1 MNSRLTIIVVGVAI
15 LLVAPRPAV
24 GSQSEANPVLVDVPI
39 PAYPPI
45 ARPAMISG
53 DVHVTVEVR
62 PEGTVATASITGVE
76 GFSREADAKFF
87 EQSVLEAARNARFRC
102 EQCSNPR
109 GLCSLVF
116 AFRFRYRIGRAAGDM
131 HPEVVSI

>member
-1 MNSRLTIIVVGVAI
+1 MNSRLATVVGVIAI
-15 LLVAPRPAV
+15 LLVGPRPAV
-24 GSQSEANPVLVDVPI
+24 GSESEANPALLAVPL

-45 ARPAMISG
+45 ARSAMISG

-102 EQCSNPR
+102 EQCGNTPR
-109 GLCSLVF
+109 PYSLVF
-116 AFRFRYRIGRAAGDM
+116 AFRFGYRIG
-131 HPEVVSI
+131 